1 MAIISV
7 DMNANQIIGAKDH
20 FGETDNKKALA
31 LFTEWLNN
39 HLNQWYADYKAKDI
53 AVIYEALKA
62 DPTKIAAVLAVLQP
76 K

>member
-7 DMNANQIIGAKDH
+7 DMTANQIAGAKDH
-20 FGETDNKKALA
+20 FGETDNAKALA
-31 LFTEWLNN
+31 LFMNWLNN

-53 AVIYEALKA
+53 TIISEALKA
-62 DPTKIAAVLAVLQP
+62 DPKKIAAVLTALGI